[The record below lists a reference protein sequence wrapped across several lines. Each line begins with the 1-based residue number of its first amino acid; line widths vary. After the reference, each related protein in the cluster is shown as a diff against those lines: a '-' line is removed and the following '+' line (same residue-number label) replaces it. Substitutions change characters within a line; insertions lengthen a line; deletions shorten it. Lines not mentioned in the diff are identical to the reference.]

1 MSMLTSNIEYGH
13 LELDWTCARPEN
25 RHKGYIQKL
34 FAEMLNGVHESI
46 YCSCLCLSDND
57 KANLH
62 TLMSFLTFKKS
73 IYKIEYFLSF

>member
-13 LELDWTCARPEN
+13 LELDWTFARPEH

-34 FAEMLNGVHESI
+34 FDEMLNGVHESI
-46 YCSCLCLSDND
+46 YCSCLRLPDND

-62 TLMSFLTFKKS
+62 TLMSFFD
-73 IYKIEYFLSF
+73 F